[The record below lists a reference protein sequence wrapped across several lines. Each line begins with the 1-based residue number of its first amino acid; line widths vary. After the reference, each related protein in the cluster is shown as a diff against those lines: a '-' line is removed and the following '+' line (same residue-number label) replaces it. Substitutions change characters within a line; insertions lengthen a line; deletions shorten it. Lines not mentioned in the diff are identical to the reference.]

1 MPWTTDNYPPSMK
14 SIKSPVKRERA
25 IHIANAILERTG
37 DEGMAIATAQK
48 RVKSFKKTAGDI
60 KYKFDTI
67 KYNPFKLLTT
77 GGYAT
82 GYDDATNKFTIHKS
96 DPKSFLVRLI
106 SPVHSIFH
114 DEKTSKEISDL
125 AVKHELDEYSYGKES
140 PKHIKANINAEFGLN
155 TGRHYSLGILGKE
168 SNNLANV
175 SEAVKDHFIT
185 LRQKTGER
193 ALLHKLTG
201 KKYGVDIFTQADI
214 KKLEEA
220 KPDSTNFK
228 QDYKIQSFKTKTPTG
243 FGYFNGIGTLTGAL
257 AGAGLVLYALEKG
270 KINEESARIALY
282 AGAAGGAFAGA
293 TGGSIVHKPYEIYKF
308 HNWDHESIK
317 M

>member
-1 MPWTTDNYPPSMK
+1 MPWTTNNYPNSMK
-14 SIKSPVKRERA
+14 SIKSPLKRERA

-67 KYNPFKLLTT
+67 KYNPFKLLAT

-82 GYDDATNKFTIHKS
+82 GYDEATNKFTIYKG
-96 DPKSFLVRLI
+96 DPKSVLVKLI

-125 AVKHELDEYSYGKES
+125 AVKHELDEYNYGKES

-155 TGRHYSLGILGKE
+155 TGKHYSLGILGKE

-257 AGAGLVLYALEKG
+257 AGAGLVLYALAKG

-293 TGGSIVHKPYEIYKF
+293 AGGSIVHKPYEIYKF